1 MPLSPPLR
9 YLTLASPATAEL
21 EVKRSRFVC
30 DVAPASSEEAARAFV
45 EQVRS
50 STRDAR
56 HHCTAFV
63 LGPDGATQRSNDD
76 GEPSGTAGAP
86 MLDVL
91 RGSGL
96 TDVVAVVTR
105 WFGGTLLGTGGLIR
119 AYGDAVSRALHEA
132 TVLARELREGVVV
145 DVDHASGPRVEHALR
160 GLAHVEVGSV
170 DYLPQGMRLAVT
182 AAPDAVAGLHAD
194 ARRYTRL
201 GWLIVLAGFG
211 PTSDW
216 SATSSCNPH
225 PAVVS
230 HPQPHGPVAQPD

>member
-1 MPLSPPLR
+1 MPLSPSRR

-30 DVAPASSEEAARAFV
+30 DVAPVSSEEAARGFV

-50 STRDAR
+50 GTRDAR

-91 RGSGL
+91 RGRGL

-119 AYGDAVSRALHEA
+119 AYGDAVTRALDEA

-160 GLAHVEVGSV
+160 GLAHVEVGAV
-170 DYLPQGMRLAVT
+170 DYLPQGMRLAVA
-182 AAPDAVAGLHAD
+182 AAPDAVAEVARTVATLTSGAGRIAPGMPSWVD
-194 ARRYTRL
+194 AT
-201 GWLIVLAGFG
+201 
-211 PTSDW
+211 P
-216 SATSSCNPH
+216 
-225 PAVVS
+225 
-230 HPQPHGPVAQPD
+230 